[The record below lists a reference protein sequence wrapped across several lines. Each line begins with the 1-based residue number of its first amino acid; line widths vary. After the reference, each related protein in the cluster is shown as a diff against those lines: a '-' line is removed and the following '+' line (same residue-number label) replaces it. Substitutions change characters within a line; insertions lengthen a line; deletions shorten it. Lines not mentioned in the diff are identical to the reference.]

1 MDDRTGGGNPA
12 PGWYPDPEVPG
23 NQRWWDGLAW
33 TEHTAPIDG
42 PSVGPGAY
50 DLGQGG
56 YPPGAGAYGG
66 GAGVGAAPPRIDTW
80 LWQSIAATLL
90 CCLPLG
96 IVGIVFAAQ
105 AQSALNVGNLA
116 EAQAKAATARTFT
129 LISAGVAIVLIF
141 GWVIFMVGLAG
152 TTGF

>member
-23 NQRWWDGLAW
+23 NQRWWDGFAW

-42 PSVGPGAY
+42 PSAA
-50 DLGQGG
+50 GG
-56 YPPGAGAYGG
+56 YGGGPVGGYPGAGAYGG
-66 GAGVGAAPPRIDTW
+66 TPGAGAGVPKVDTW

-105 AQSALNVGNLA
+105 AQSALNVGNVA

-129 LISAGVAIVLIF
+129 LISAGVAIVLLF
-141 GWVIFMVGLAG
+141 GWMIFMVGLAG
-152 TTGF
+152 TGF